1 VTVVL
6 QSTKRATAVPFGAI
20 GPPRI
25 QASRVAEAGQAA
37 LPLRTRPIAP
47 VRATA
52 TTITLSPRALAHRA
66 GGSGIIVSGRA
77 AATAVPN
84 GGGSSNTALGLAALI
99 GAGGIA
105 LFRARLLAS
114 AAGIDDAGTLT
125 ALGHSAATFWAG
137 SCYSVGSGSTTAS
150 LAAERISGAV
160 RGDRARFGVGG
171 VASGAANAAGGRIAL
186 PAAPLAGT
194 AAGDDPTRIVAM
206 LLAASAIIGA
216 ALGALGPRRQTSG
229 VDAG

>member
-1 VTVVL
+1 
-6 QSTKRATAVPFGAI
+6 
-20 GPPRI
+20 
-25 QASRVAEAGQAA
+25 
-37 LPLRTRPIAP
+37 

-52 TTITLSPRALAHRA
+52 TTITLSPRALAPTA
-66 GGSGIIVSGRA
+66 ATGAAGSGIIVSGRA
-77 AATAVPN
+77 PATAVPS
-84 GGGSSNTALGLAALI
+84 GGGSSNTAFGLVALI

-137 SCYSVGSGSTTAS
+137 SCYSVGSGCSTTAS

-160 RGDRARFGVGG
+160 RGDRARFGVRG
-171 VASGAANAAGGRIAL
+171 VASRAADAAGGRIAP

-194 AAGDDPTRIVAM
+194 AAGDDRTRLVAM